1 MNWEVIKSELLI
13 RTSRAS
19 GAGGQHVNK
28 TETKVEM
35 VFDVYRSGGLSAREK
50 TLLKHNLKNRIDG
63 NGTLSMVDQ
72 SSRSQHTNRKR
83 AYDRMERLLRK
94 GLRPKPR
101 EVKRNAFVANKR
113 KRLERKKRQSD
124 KKALRGKKWM

>member
-1 MNWEVIKSELLI
+1 MNWKTTKSELLI

-28 TETKVEM
+28 TETKVEL
-35 VFDVYRSGGLSAREK
+35 VFDVVGSRGLSDREK
-50 TLLKHNLKNRIDG
+50 ALLKQNLRKRIDA
-63 NGTLSMVDQ
+63 NGIISVVDQ

-94 GLRPKPR
+94 GLRPKPK
-101 EVKRNAFVANKR
+101 EVKRKAFVANKR
-113 KRLERKKRQSD
+113 KRLERKKRQSE
-124 KKALRGKKWM
+124 KKAMRGKRWM